1 MRNMR
6 VFINGIDP
14 SRIERTRS
22 SNNAVDLIALPE
34 EKLCQIR
41 SILPCNAA
49 DQRFFHETTP
59 WLWRKVAELCPDY
72 RALSTDCKV
81 LIVSRTCWLFLHR
94 TFAPHYNVLLDGM
107 VDSTS
112 VSKTMNIRR
121 GIILAYVMCGAF
133 LVAHI
138 INAVIAE
145 ALSVPG
151 GQVRPSPGSDREADV
166 SAALPVL
173 VERIRTS
180 GLFPLPPDPLGMGTA
195 GSSAPPSRAPLNLAS
210 KIKLLG
216 VVIGD
221 HEGVSA
227 IVEELSSKRQ
237 LFFRLHDQIP
247 DVGEISEIRRDGIVV
262 RQGDQQELLE
272 LATSQIEK
280 PPSAPVTVAP
290 AVAPGPGS
298 PVRTVLD
305 RRDVEQAMGDIPKLL
320 SQARAVPY
328 LVNGAMNGFRLD
340 FIAPA
345 SFYEKIGLKYG
356 DVLQQVNGVDIRD
369 PGTML
374 TLFQQLRNEKMV
386 KLDVLRNNQRTAM
399 TFDIR

>member
-1 MRNMR
+1 MNM
-6 VFINGIDP
+6 
-14 SRIERTRS
+14 
-22 SNNAVDLIALPE
+22 
-34 EKLCQIR
+34 
-41 SILPCNAA
+41 
-49 DQRFFHETTP
+49 
-59 WLWRKVAELCPDY
+59 
-72 RALSTDCKV
+72 
-81 LIVSRTCWLFLHR
+81 
-94 TFAPHYNVLLDGM
+94 
-107 VDSTS
+107 
-112 VSKTMNIRR
+112 RR
-121 GIILAYVMCGAF
+121 GIIFVYLMCGTF

-145 ALSVPG
+145 ALSVPAG
-151 GQVRPSPGSDREADV
+151 LVQPSSASNREADA
-166 SAALPVL
+166 SATLPVL

-180 GLFPLPPDPLGMGTA
+180 GLFPLPPDPLGIGIA
-195 GSSAPPSRAPLNLAS
+195 GSAAPPTRAPLNLAS
-210 KIKLLG
+210 KLALLG
-216 VVIGD
+216 VVIGER
-221 HEGVSA
+221 EGVSA

-262 RQGDQQELLE
+262 RQGEQQELLE
-272 LATSQIEK
+272 LAAAKTEK
-280 PPSAPVTVAP
+280 PLSAPVP
-290 AVAPGPGS
+290 ARSAVVPVPGS

-305 RRDVEQAMGDIPKLL
+305 RRDVEQAMGDLPKLL

-328 LVNGAMNGFRLD
+328 LVNGAMNGFRLES
-340 FIAPA
+340 IAPS

-374 TLFQQLRNEKMV
+374 TLFQQLRNENTV

>member
-1 MRNMR
+1 
-6 VFINGIDP
+6 
-14 SRIERTRS
+14 
-22 SNNAVDLIALPE
+22 
-34 EKLCQIR
+34 
-41 SILPCNAA
+41 
-49 DQRFFHETTP
+49 
-59 WLWRKVAELCPDY
+59 
-72 RALSTDCKV
+72 
-81 LIVSRTCWLFLHR
+81 
-94 TFAPHYNVLLDGM
+94 
-107 VDSTS
+107 
-112 VSKTMNIRR
+112 MNKRR
-121 GIILAYVMCGAF
+121 GIILAYVMCGTF

-138 INAVIAE
+138 INAMIAE

-151 GQVRPSPGSDREADV
+151 VLVQPSPGSDKEVDV
-166 SAALPVL
+166 SATLPVL
-173 VERIRTS
+173 VERIKTS
-180 GLFPLPPDPLGMGTA
+180 GLFPLPTDSFGIGALGP
-195 GSSAPPSRAPLNLAS
+195 SSTQASRVPLNLAS
-210 KIKLLG
+210 KLKLLG
-216 VVIGD
+216 VVVGD

-237 LFFRLHDQIP
+237 LFFRLHDEIP

-262 RQGDQQELLE
+262 RKGDQQELLE
-272 LATSQIEK
+272 LVTSQIEK
-280 PPSAPVTVAP
+280 PPSSPVTVAP
-290 AVAPGPGS
+290 TVAPVPGS

>member
-1 MRNMR
+1 MNMR
-6 VFINGIDP
+6 RV
-14 SRIERTRS
+14 
-22 SNNAVDLIALPE
+22 
-34 EKLCQIR
+34 
-41 SILPCNAA
+41 
-49 DQRFFHETTP
+49 
-59 WLWRKVAELCPDY
+59 
-72 RALSTDCKV
+72 
-81 LIVSRTCWLFLHR
+81 
-94 TFAPHYNVLLDGM
+94 
-107 VDSTS
+107 
-112 VSKTMNIRR
+112 
-121 GIILAYVMCGAF
+121 IIFAYVMCATF

-145 ALSVPG
+145 ALSVPVG
-151 GQVRPSPGSDREADV
+151 LVRPSSASDREADV
-166 SAALPVL
+166 RASVPAM
-173 VERIRTS
+173 VERVRTS
-180 GLFPLPPDPLGMGTA
+180 GLFPLPPDPLGMSTA
-195 GSSAPPSRAPLNLAS
+195 GSGAPPSLAPLNLAS
-210 KIKLLG
+210 KLKLLG

-237 LFFRLHDQIP
+237 LLFRLHDQIP
-247 DVGEISEIRRDGIVV
+247 DVGEISEIRRDGMVV

-272 LATSQIEK
+272 LAASQIEK
-280 PPSAPVTVAP
+280 PPSAPVTAGA
-290 AVAPGPGS
+290 AVAPVPGS

-305 RRDVEQAMGDIPKLL
+305 RRDVEQAMGDLPKLL

-340 FIAPA
+340 FIAPS

-374 TLFQQLRNEKMV
+374 TLFQQLRNEKTV

-399 TFDIR
+399 MFDIR

>member
-1 MRNMR
+1 MNM
-6 VFINGIDP
+6 
-14 SRIERTRS
+14 
-22 SNNAVDLIALPE
+22 
-34 EKLCQIR
+34 
-41 SILPCNAA
+41 
-49 DQRFFHETTP
+49 
-59 WLWRKVAELCPDY
+59 
-72 RALSTDCKV
+72 
-81 LIVSRTCWLFLHR
+81 
-94 TFAPHYNVLLDGM
+94 
-107 VDSTS
+107 
-112 VSKTMNIRR
+112 RR
-121 GIILAYVMCGAF
+121 GIIFAFVMCATF

-138 INAVIAE
+138 INAVLAE
-145 ALSVPG
+145 ALSVPIG
-151 GQVRPSPGSDREADV
+151 LVQPSPASDREADV
-166 SAALPVL
+166 TATLPAL

-180 GLFPLPPDPLGMGTA
+180 GLFPLPPDPLGISIA
-195 GSSAPPSRAPLNLAS
+195 ESSPPPSRAPLNLAS
-210 KIKLLG
+210 KLKLLG

-221 HEGVSA
+221 REGVSA
-227 IVEELSSKRQ
+227 IVEVLSSKLQ

-247 DVGEISEIRRDGIVV
+247 DVGEISEIRRNGIVV

-272 LATSQIEK
+272 LAALQTEK
-280 PPSAPVTVAP
+280 PPSAPVTAGS
-290 AVAPGPGS
+290 AVAPVMPGS

-305 RRDVEQAMGDIPKLL
+305 RREVEQAMGDLPKLL

-340 FIAPA
+340 FIAPS

-374 TLFQQLRNEKMV
+374 TLFQQLRNEKSV

>member
-1 MRNMR
+1 M
-6 VFINGIDP
+6 
-14 SRIERTRS
+14 
-22 SNNAVDLIALPE
+22 
-34 EKLCQIR
+34 
-41 SILPCNAA
+41 
-49 DQRFFHETTP
+49 
-59 WLWRKVAELCPDY
+59 
-72 RALSTDCKV
+72 
-81 LIVSRTCWLFLHR
+81 
-94 TFAPHYNVLLDGM
+94 
-107 VDSTS
+107 
-112 VSKTMNIRR
+112 RR
-121 GIILAYVMCGAF
+121 GIIFAYVMCGTF

-145 ALSVPG
+145 ALFVPVG
-151 GQVRPSPGSDREADV
+151 LVRPSPASDREAGV
-166 SAALPVL
+166 SAILPVL

-180 GLFPLPPDPLGMGTA
+180 GLFPLPPDPLSMSTA
-195 GSSAPPSRAPLNLAS
+195 GADTPPSRAPLNLAA
-210 KIKLLG
+210 KLKLLG

-237 LFFRLHDQIP
+237 LFFRLYDQIP
-247 DVGEISEIRRDGIVV
+247 DVGEISEIRRGGIVV
-262 RQGDQQELLE
+262 HQGDQQELLE
-272 LATSQIEK
+272 LAASQIEK
-280 PPSAPVTVAP
+280 PPSAPVTAAS
-290 AVAPGPGS
+290 AVAPVPGS

-305 RRDVEQAMGDIPKLL
+305 RREVEQAMGDLPKLL

-340 FIAPA
+340 FIAPS

-369 PGTML
+369 PGTMI
-374 TLFQQLRNEKMV
+374 TLFQQLRNEKTV

>member
-1 MRNMR
+1 
-6 VFINGIDP
+6 
-14 SRIERTRS
+14 
-22 SNNAVDLIALPE
+22 
-34 EKLCQIR
+34 
-41 SILPCNAA
+41 
-49 DQRFFHETTP
+49 
-59 WLWRKVAELCPDY
+59 
-72 RALSTDCKV
+72 
-81 LIVSRTCWLFLHR
+81 
-94 TFAPHYNVLLDGM
+94 
-107 VDSTS
+107 
-112 VSKTMNIRR
+112 MNLRR
-121 GIILAYVMCGAF
+121 GIIFAYVMCATF

-145 ALSVPG
+145 ALSVPSG
-151 GQVRPSPGSDREADV
+151 LVRPSPGSDREAKV
-166 SAALPVL
+166 SATLPVL

-180 GLFPLPPDPLGMGTA
+180 GLFPLPLDPLGISTA
-195 GSSAPPSRAPLNLAS
+195 DSGAATSRAPLNLAS
-210 KIKLLG
+210 KLKLLG

-237 LFFRLHDQIP
+237 LFFRLHEQIP
-247 DVGEISEIRRDGIVV
+247 DVGEISEIRRDGMVV

-272 LATSQIEK
+272 LNASQVER
-280 PPSAPVTVAP
+280 PPSTPVTAGP
-290 AVAPGPGS
+290 AVVPVPGS

-305 RRDVEQAMGDIPKLL
+305 RREVEQAMGDLPKLL

-340 FIAPA
+340 FIAP
-345 SFYEKIGLKYG
+345 SRYYEKIALKNG

-374 TLFQQLRNEKMV
+374 TLFQQLRNEKTV